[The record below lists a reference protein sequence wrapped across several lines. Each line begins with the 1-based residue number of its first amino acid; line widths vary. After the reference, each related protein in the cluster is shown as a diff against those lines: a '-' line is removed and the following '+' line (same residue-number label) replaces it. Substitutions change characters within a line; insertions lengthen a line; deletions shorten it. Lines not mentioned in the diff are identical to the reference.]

1 MLSSLSLS
9 LFLVVNI
16 LTSLICIERRRS
28 GICFDIVV
36 IEFTFV
42 PCHPGFDVIN
52 TRMCGEERSGICF
65 GIVVTEFKFVCRP
78 YFHVVNTRVYEEED
92 I

>member
-1 MLSSLSLS
+1 MHYLYSHRVWEKEEERERPRLSTRGH
-9 LFLVVNI
+9 NH
-16 LTSLICIERRRS
+16 
-28 GICFDIVV
+28 CFGIVV